1 MYNIKLLNN
10 ISDIIYSQLTPESFQ
25 ITDDLDSAHGI
36 LVRSANMHDIT
47 LPPNLLGVARA
58 GAGYNNIPIDK
69 CTDQGIVV
77 FNTPGANANAVKE
90 LVLASLFLT
99 SRKIYEGIE
108 WVKTLKGKGNEIS
121 KLIEKGKSDFTGPEL
136 AGKKLGVIGL
146 GAIGAL
152 VANGAH
158 GIGMDVTGYD
168 PFISVKAA
176 WSLSRS
182 VHQADNLDTIL
193 AESDYISI
201 HIPLTSDTKDYLNK
215 ESFSK
220 MKKGARLLNFSRG
233 ELVNTEDLLAAIEE
247 GIVSTYATD
256 FPNEQLL
263 GSDNVIP
270 IPHLGASTPE
280 SEDNCAMMAS
290 QQLRTYIET
299 GNIVNSVNF
308 PHCEMPNTGHI
319 RITIAHRNVPNMV
332 SQITTRLATN
342 NINIANMMNKSKGN
356 AAYTIIDIDGIA
368 PTELLQNILDIDGVI
383 KVRKIPQE

>member
-10 ISDIIYSQLTPESFQ
+10 ISDVIYTHLTPESFQ
-25 ITDDLDSAHGI
+25 ITDDLESAHGI
-36 LVRSANMHDIT
+36 LVRSASMHDME
-47 LPPNLLGVARA
+47 LPPNLLGIARA
-58 GAGYNNIPIDK
+58 GAGVNNIPIDK
-69 CTDQGIVV
+69 YTDQGIVV

-108 WVKTLKGKGNEIS
+108 WVKTLKGKGSEIS
-121 KLIEKGKSDFTGPEL
+121 KLVEKGKSDFTGPEV

-176 WSLSRS
+176 WSLSRA
-182 VHQADNLDTIL
+182 VHQANNLDTLL

-220 MKKGARLLNFSRG
+220 MKRGVRLLNFSRG
-233 ELVNTEDLLAAIEE
+233 ELVNTEDILAAIEE
-247 GIVSTYATD
+247 GIVGTYATD

-263 GSDNVIP
+263 ECENVIP

-290 QQLRTYIET
+290 QQLKTYIET
-299 GNIVNSVNF
+299 GNIINSVNF
-308 PHCEMPNTGHI
+308 PHCEMPNTEHI
-319 RITIAHRNVPNMV
+319 RITVAHRNVPNMV
-332 SQITTRLATN
+332 SQITTSLATN

-368 PTELLQNILDIDGVI
+368 SAELLQNILDIDGVI
-383 KVRKIPQE
+383 KVRMIP